1 MLAPDKSLG
10 LIFQSNLAG
19 QIQRPPDFTYPGNIL
34 DYFSFIQSFNNV
46 LIIGKNSTS
55 MKRFL
60 WLMELRWET
69 KYKSSLHHRLLWQT
83 MRKLLHCLNWIKH
96 RSSVLNVR
104 KLTL

>member
-19 QIQRPPDFTYPGNIL
+19 QIQRPPDFTYLGKIF

-69 KYKSSLHHRLLWQT
+69 KYKSSLHHRLLCVANNEKT
-83 MRKLLHCLNWIKH
+83 TSLLKLDKAPVISTQC
-96 RSSVLNVR
+96 
-104 KLTL
+104 